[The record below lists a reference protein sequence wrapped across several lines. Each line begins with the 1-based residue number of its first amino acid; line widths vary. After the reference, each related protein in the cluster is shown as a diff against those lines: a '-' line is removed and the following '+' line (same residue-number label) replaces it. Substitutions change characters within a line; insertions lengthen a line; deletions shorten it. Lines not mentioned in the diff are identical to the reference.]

1 MMVKEKV
8 LNVNSSLLSL
18 HSSIKECTTRVR
30 THAHTGHGD
39 AVDKKDRT
47 NAERFLLVEKRS
59 TS

>member
-8 LNVNSSLLSL
+8 LNVNSSL
-18 HSSIKECTTRVR
+18 HSSIKECTTRVH